1 MFHLNTTGLNFKDEK
16 FCFHSE
22 GCSHPFHKDILI
34 HKDGVIYSKGC
45 PHPFQ
50 KNGLIQF
57 RRVVSSHPIQKDVL
71 NPFQRDGWSH
81 PFKSIHFHNII
92 KDSTFVAKKLLLECW
107 CF

>member
-1 MFHLNTTGLNFKDEK
+1 MITSIPKDVLIHFKRMVSSN
-16 FCFHSE
+16 SE
-22 GCSHPFHKDILI
+22 GWSHPIK
-34 HKDGVIYSKGC
+34 
-45 PHPFQ
+45 
-50 KNGLIQF
+50 
-57 RRVVSSHPIQKDVL
+57 RMVSSHPIQKDVL